1 MNRKTRLTLAF
12 ILLAISIVSGTAAF
26 YNYKIDTAA
35 ENQFQKIRDQVAIST
50 ARPVYEK
57 DIYQPPQGLQD
68 LMAANSSVIG
78 WLKIEDTNIDY
89 PIVQNKE
96 DNEWFL
102 HRDIDGNKSKPG
114 SIYMDSMH
122 DINAEGMHI
131 IYGHHMKN
139 GTMFKDISKYIDEEY
154 RAEHQKITIW
164 TDKREIRLE
173 PLYCYTG
180 KEDNTYHLN
189 LDTREKLAAFLL
201 EKTDMHISSDEIFVF
216 ITCSYKTR
224 NGRCYLICR
233 PTV

>member
-35 ENQFQKIRDQVAIST
+35 ENQFQKIREQVAIST

-102 HRDIDGNKSKPG
+102 HRDIDGNKSKTG

-122 DINAEGMHI
+122 EIG
-131 IYGHHMKN
+131 
-139 GTMFKDISKYIDEEY
+139 
-154 RAEHQKITIW
+154 RAH
-164 TDKREIRLE
+164 
-173 PLYCYTG
+173 
-180 KEDNTYHLN
+180 
-189 LDTREKLAAFLL
+189 
-201 EKTDMHISSDEIFVF
+201 V
-216 ITCSYKTR
+216 
-224 NGRCYLICR
+224 
-233 PTV
+233 